1 MAWDLLY
8 ALTGQS
14 KSKPSPPIGRDFAPR
29 RTQPAPPQ
37 HAAPSAEGLAA
48 LEAAAAKHRDL
59 RFRKTEAPVVESK
72 EEPPCGAP
80 PTPDKVRGQ
89 APARRPTVLRDD
101 EDMYVVAI
109 AGDEAASADYAI

>member
-1 MAWDLLY
+1 MQVKSEKHTQFADEAGFELNVILGVAVLALVVLVVLL
-8 ALTGQS
+8 AVRVGV
-14 KSKPSPPIGRDFAPR
+14 
-29 RTQPAPPQ
+29 
-37 HAAPSAEGLAA
+37 